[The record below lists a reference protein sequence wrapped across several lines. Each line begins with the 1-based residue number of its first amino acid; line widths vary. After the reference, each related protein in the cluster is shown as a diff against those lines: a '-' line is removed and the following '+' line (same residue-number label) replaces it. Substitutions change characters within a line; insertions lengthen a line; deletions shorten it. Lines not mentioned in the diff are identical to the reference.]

1 MLVKI
6 FFVVCS
12 DAIVT
17 QVLDELGLQLGD
29 EVCLIFQ
36 KYTHAS
42 T

>member
-1 MLVKI
+1 MIVKI

-29 EVCLIFQ
+29 EVL
-36 KYTHAS
+36 YV
-42 T
+42 